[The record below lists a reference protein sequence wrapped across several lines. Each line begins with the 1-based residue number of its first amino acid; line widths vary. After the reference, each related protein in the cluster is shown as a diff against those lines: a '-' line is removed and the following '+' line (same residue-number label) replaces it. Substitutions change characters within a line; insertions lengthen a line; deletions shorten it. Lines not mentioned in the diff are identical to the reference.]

1 MRRSSLFLR
10 VLRSYSKL
18 ERVLSIIL
26 LVVFVV
32 IGGQYTKSHFGIGFN
47 VGIGGGYSGVYT
59 EGFPMGM
66 THLNPVYTDLNEA
79 DRDVSS
85 LIFRGLTKYDP
96 DSKKIVG
103 DMAELTISEDKL
115 TYTFVMRDN
124 IFWHDG
130 EVFDADDVYFT
141 IHDIIQ
147 SPDFQNPILKA
158 NFGGVEVKKIDQ
170 KTIEFVLSAP
180 NSFFIT
186 NTTVGIL
193 PQHLLAGVS
202 AGDLFTNDFN
212 QNPIGTGPYKISSKL
227 KTNFK
232 GVSEVTLEVFDDYY
246 GARSQVNKIRFF
258 GYPGRSE
265 LIANKDSV
273 NAIPKL
279 TDEMVEAV
287 NDDARFSLYGYS
299 LPQYNAVFMNMDN
312 DLLKSDNVR
321 EAMQKAIFKDVF
333 LDQIQNAIRVE
344 TPVISFDQSEWKYE
358 ASMDDAKKLL
368 EDAGFDEF
376 VGAEDINVEEVAI
389 LESES
394 EPDNNV
400 DDEVI
405 ATDIVAEEGSADS
418 EDDNENEVSGAVTEE
433 EAATGNVVVKK
444 EPTEEAPPSY
454 RKNHSGKVLD
464 FCLVARLYP
473 EGTYKY
479 EETQMVL
486 NYLQTKWA
494 KAGIRINIELYD
506 VATLQEKIKTRDYDL
521 LLFGQGLGY
530 DQDLYGYWHSTQAS
544 ETGLNL
550 SNYKSFKTDTL
561 IEAIRDTFD
570 EEEKAEKFKELAESI
585 RDDRPA
591 IFLYRPVYYYASDNK
606 VHGIRMEDLAYPADR
621 FSRIHEWMF

>member
-1 MRRSSLFLR
+1 MRRSSTFLR
-10 VLRSYSKL
+10 ILRSYSKT
-18 ERVLSIIL
+18 EQILSIVL
-26 LVVFVV
+26 LIVFVV
-32 IGGQYTKSHFGIGFN
+32 IGGQYTKSRFGIGFD
-47 VGIGGGYSGVYT
+47 VGIGGDYSGVYT
-59 EGFPMGM
+59 EGFPMGVARI
-66 THLNPVYTDLNEA
+66 NPVYTERNEA

-85 LIFRGLTKYDP
+85 LVFRGLTKYDP

-115 TYTFVMRDN
+115 TYTFVLRDH

-130 EVFDADDVYFT
+130 ESLDADDVYFT

-158 NFGGVEVKKIDQ
+158 NFGGVEVNKIDL
-170 KTIEFVLSAP
+170 KTIEFVLTAP

-193 PQHLLAGVS
+193 PQHILAGVS
-202 AGDLFTNDFN
+202 AGDLFMHEFN
-212 QNPIGTGPYKISSKL
+212 QNPIGTGPYKVKSKL

-232 GVSEVTLEVFDDYY
+232 GVTEVTLEVFDDYY
-246 GARSQVNKIRFF
+246 GAKSQVNQIRFF
-258 GYPGRSE
+258 GYPTRSD
-265 LIANKDSV
+265 LIANKDSL

-287 NDDARFSLYGYS
+287 DGDSRFSLYGYS
-299 LPQYNAVFMNMDN
+299 LPQYNAVFMNMEN
-312 DLLKSDNVR
+312 ELLKSDKVR

-333 LDQIQNAIRVE
+333 LDQIDNAIRVE
-344 TPVISFDQSEWKYE
+344 TPVISFDQIEWKYE
-358 ASMDDAKKLL
+358 ASMDDAKKMF

-376 VGAEDINVEEVAI
+376 IDAEDIAVEEVVTLEA
-389 LESES
+389 ESE
-394 EPDNNV
+394 EEEEEID
-400 DDEVI
+400 
-405 ATDIVAEEGSADS
+405 TDIVAEEAE
-418 EDDNENEVSGAVTEE
+418 EDDEEPSVVVEEEIPATEEVSAEE
-433 EAATGNVVVKK
+433 EANII
-444 EPTEEAPPSY
+444 PSY
-454 RKNHSGKVLD
+454 RQNPGGQILD
-464 FCLVARLYP
+464 FRLVARLYP

-494 KAGIRINIELYD
+494 EAGVRINIELYD
-506 VATLQEKIKTRDYDL
+506 VATLQEKIKMRDYDL

-530 DQDLYGYWHSTQAS
+530 NQDLYGYWHSTQAC

-550 SNYKSFKTDTL
+550 SNYKSFKADTL
-561 IEAIRDTFD
+561 IEAIRETFD
-570 EEEKAEKFKELAESI
+570 EAEKAEKLEDLAESI

-606 VHGIRMEDLAYPADR
+606 VRGIRMEDLAYPSDR
-621 FSRIHEWMF
+621 FNRIYEWMF